1 MVEKQIDGSMALAE
15 KEYRIITIEA
25 TEKEQTAELRVAAY
39 ARVSSASDDQL
50 NSFAAQ
56 NRYYT
61 TLISGKENWHLVDIY
76 ADEGI
81 TGTSAEKR
89 PDFQRLLADCR
100 RGKIDRVLV
109 KSISRFA
116 RNTKECLEATR
127 ELKALGI
134 GICFEKENIDTATMS
149 GEMMTALFASFA
161 QAESESISGNMRWSY
176 QKRMQSGTFLPAAMP
191 YGYRIVNKAIEIK
204 KDEAE
209 IVCEIF
215 QKYLDGMSKPEIA
228 KMLNAR
234 HIPSGQSK
242 SWHSSSVAYILSNER
257 YLGNSLWQKTCS
269 SDTLPVYRFH
279 NKGEQAKYYAED
291 THPAII
297 SNVVFHK
304 VQDLREQ
311 RKKDFARLHQCSS
324 YPFSKIIVCGQCG
337 GTFRRKVQSGSIT
350 WVCMQHE
357 REKKNCSLL
366 PIQEE
371 QIYNAFLRLYYKLKH
386 NGMTILS
393 GMLSHLQTLRIRRM
407 LWSLDIIDLNK
418 QISDLTS
425 QNQML
430 AALKQQGL
438 IDPDIFIAQSNELA
452 EQLRTAKLQKEHL
465 MDVEDDDVI
474 TRTRELMEII
484 DAGPDFL
491 ETFDEELFGELIDK
505 IIVENNTLLRFRLKN
520 GLELAEPIERTVR

>member
-1 MVEKQIDGSMALAE
+1 
-15 KEYRIITIEA
+15 
-25 TEKEQTAELRVAAY
+25 
-39 ARVSSASDDQL
+39 
-50 NSFAAQ
+50 
-56 NRYYT
+56 
-61 TLISGKENWHLVDIY
+61 
-76 ADEGI
+76 
-81 TGTSAEKR
+81 
-89 PDFQRLLADCR
+89 
-100 RGKIDRVLV
+100 
-109 KSISRFA
+109 
-116 RNTKECLEATR
+116 
-127 ELKALGI
+127 
-134 GICFEKENIDTATMS
+134 
-149 GEMMTALFASFA
+149 
-161 QAESESISGNMRWSY
+161 
-176 QKRMQSGTFLPAAMP
+176 
-191 YGYRIVNKAIEIK
+191 
-204 KDEAE
+204 
-209 IVCEIF
+209 
-215 QKYLDGMSKPEIA
+215 
-228 KMLNAR
+228 
-234 HIPSGQSK
+234 
-242 SWHSSSVAYILSNER
+242 
-257 YLGNSLWQKTCS
+257 
-269 SDTLPVYRFH
+269 
-279 NKGEQAKYYAED
+279 
-291 THPAII
+291 
-297 SNVVFHK
+297 
-304 VQDLREQ
+304 
-311 RKKDFARLHQCSS
+311 
-324 YPFSKIIVCGQCG
+324 
-337 GTFRRKVQSGSIT
+337 
-350 WVCMQHE
+350 MQHE